1 MSLESV
7 TVVSWDAGGGQPLA
21 ETAGLL
27 TRGRRLA
34 QAVGA
39 RLVWVWLGPL
49 PQDTRDTA
57 ARFGADALDQIEGE
71 RLTGFGPDAFVA
83 ALADYCREAA
93 PELVLFAQDPH
104 TRIVAPR
111 LAERIGAGVLA
122 NVVGIELGD
131 EGAVEATAA
140 AYGGDTRVVYALE
153 GAARHVLTLTPH
165 ALEAEA
171 SESGPTTPV
180 ERTIA
185 ASPDA
190 TPERVSVVEQA
201 KAQGPRL
208 QDAEIIVAGG
218 RGLGAPE
225 HYRLVEELAQALG
238 GQPGASRPLVDDG
251 WVEASRQVGLTGS
264 ITRPALYVA
273 AGISGASQHMAGC
286 AAARTIVAINND
298 PDAAIFRYARY
309 GVVGDCREILP
320 ALIEAA
326 RR

>member
-111 LAERIGAGVLA
+111 LAERIGLPAVIVPDTESYAANCVARDGRVLCAAGFPRT
-122 NVVGIELGD
+122 VVVDSVGVQQTAQHIQVGGFTRTFRPFEGD
-131 EGAVEATAA
+131 EFPS
-140 AYGGDTRVVYALE
+140 
-153 GAARHVLTLTPH
+153 TPH
-165 ALEAEA
+165 
-171 SESGPTTPV
+171 
-180 ERTIA
+180 
-185 ASPDA
+185 
-190 TPERVSVVEQA
+190 
-201 KAQGPRL
+201 
-208 QDAEIIVAGG
+208 
-218 RGLGAPE
+218 
-225 HYRLVEELAQALG
+225 LADFLHHQSDW
-238 GQPGASRPLVDDG
+238 PS
-251 WVEASRQVGLTGS
+251 
-264 ITRPALYVA
+264 
-273 AGISGASQHMAGC
+273 
-286 AAARTIVAINND
+286 
-298 PDAAIFRYARY
+298 
-309 GVVGDCREILP
+309 
-320 ALIEAA
+320 
-326 RR
+326 